1 VPAAEDDSTGRA
13 RFNRFSND
21 ARAAAMRMEEKDD
34 MPQPT
39 DLFGGTMSLLQ
50 RTLNLRSAQHHA
62 LSANIANAD
71 TPRYRS
77 FEVAVDEELRKL
89 CPDGRRLEMARTQT
103 EHMPQ
108 PVNPATDNVKLRAG
122 AVPGFSLRA
131 DGNTVDLD
139 RAMGDLA
146 ENTLKYKT
154 AAQLLSAKLKS
165 LKNVIQGGK

>member
-1 VPAAEDDSTGRA
+1 
-13 RFNRFSND
+13 
-21 ARAAAMRMEEKDD
+21 

-39 DLFGGTMSLLQ
+39 GLFDGTMSLLQ

-89 CPDGRRLEMARTQT
+89 RPDSRRLEMVRTQAV
-103 EHMPQ
+103 HMPQ
-108 PVNPATDNVKLRAG
+108 PANPAADSVGLRAG
-122 AVPGFSLRA
+122 APPGFSLRA
-131 DGNTVDLD
+131 DGNTVDID
-139 RAMGDLA
+139 QVMGDLA

>member
-1 VPAAEDDSTGRA
+1 
-13 RFNRFSND
+13 
-21 ARAAAMRMEEKDD
+21 

>member
-1 VPAAEDDSTGRA
+1 
-13 RFNRFSND
+13 
-21 ARAAAMRMEEKDD
+21 

-39 DLFGGTMSLLQ
+39 GLFDGTMSLLQ
-50 RTLNLRSAQHHA
+50 RTLNLRSAQQHA

-89 CPDGRRLEMARTQT
+89 RPDGSRLEMVRTQAV
-103 EHMPQ
+103 HMPQ
-108 PVNPATDNVKLRAG
+108 PVNPATDSVSLRAG
-122 AVPGFSLRA
+122 AATGFSLRA
-131 DGNTVDLD
+131 DGNTVDID

-154 AAQLLSAKLKS
+154 SVQLLSAKLRS